1 MKDPH
6 QRLSWPELLSHPF
19 IAGRVTREY
28 QLFFQHWP
36 GLFPPVSSYCL
47 EAGRTTLLCFFYYPV
62 LCLPP
67 LSFLQAL
74 TPSSCP
80 WACSGSPGIP
90 LGSQSQSLSLC
101 PKGELLMKFS
111 PHLPSD

>member
-19 IAGRVTREY
+19 VAGRVTGEY
-28 QLFFQHWP
+28 QHFSSAGQVHFLLLLP
-36 GLFPPVSSYCL
+36 GGWEFHP
-47 EAGRTTLLCFFYYPV
+47 TLLLLLLG

-67 LSFLQAL
+67 LGFLQAL

-80 WACSGSPGIP
+80 WTCSGSPGIP
-90 LGSQSQSLSLC
+90 WDLRANHSPC
-101 PKGELLMKFS
+101 VPGES
-111 PHLPSD
+111 C